1 MREDAG
7 LPAATPAFSWRSYGS
22 THKSKYAFRIYLA
35 SKTTLTCHFG
45 DLANWD
51 DVPTAWS
58 GLFNSISAK
67 IERQYGTA
75 KNAEDTDEFGTSPV
89 LNLPVVCEQ
98 VLVRVA
104 SPLRGSIKT
113 IFKCPSDPTATL
125 TVRQVLGSGGSHA
138 AKTAILLGVLP
149 EDILAKTGVLWA
161 RRLFEMLDHK
171 SDKMRQA
178 ISLQQSFLNGEADDV
193 SVGEAINDAL
203 MEPLQDQW
211 NSVSDGPTEQ
221 DNDLL
226 PWVAGLIDADGT
238 WMMQSLIN
246 LIAHG
251 TAPWVSKAVREG
263 LSGHLLDDLI
273 KVIKEA

>member
-1 MREDAG
+1 
-7 LPAATPAFSWRSYGS
+7 
-22 THKSKYAFRIYLA
+22 
-35 SKTTLTCHFG
+35 
-45 DLANWD
+45 
-51 DVPTAWS
+51 
-58 GLFNSISAK
+58 
-67 IERQYGTA
+67 
-75 KNAEDTDEFGTSPV
+75 
-89 LNLPVVCEQ
+89 
-98 VLVRVA
+98 
-104 SPLRGSIKT
+104 
-113 IFKCPSDPTATL
+113 
-125 TVRQVLGSGGSHA
+125 
-138 AKTAILLGVLP
+138 
-149 EDILAKTGVLWA
+149 
-161 RRLFEMLDHK
+161 
-171 SDKMRQA
+171 MRQA